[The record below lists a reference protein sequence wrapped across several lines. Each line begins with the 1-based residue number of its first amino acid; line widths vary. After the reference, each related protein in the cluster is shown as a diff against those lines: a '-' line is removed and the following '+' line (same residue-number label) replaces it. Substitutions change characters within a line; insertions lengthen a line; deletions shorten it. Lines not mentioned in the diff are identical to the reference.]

1 MNLHDVLRAVI
12 RADAALLNDAKWV
25 ERAVRAIAAH
35 EARYP
40 SPAVPAAPEP
50 AAVPDARDDEI
61 AELKAQLAAQAAPA
75 PEAQPDPRDAEI
87 AALRAQLAATAT
99 TTGLANLTGTVPLGT
114 QTVTWPGAEG
124 SPA

>member
-35 EARYP
+35 EAWDP

-50 AAVPDARDDEI
+50 DAVPDARDDEI

-75 PEAQPDPRDAEI
+75 PGAQPDPRDAEI
-87 AALRAQLAATAT
+87 AALRAQLAAT
-99 TTGLANLTGTVPLGT
+99 GFANLTSTVPLGT